1 MLSPSSSSPLSLRK
15 KSPAKKTRAKK
26 QRRSLQP
33 RTLFLP
39 PTMLFPLPS
48 AMRFLSQ
55 PLALP
60 AFPSPAATAQC
71 TQDNIRDFMD
81 ITGASAAQ
89 AQLTI
94 NRALALGLS
103 VDHAV
108 EYYLQRA

>member
-55 PLALP
+55 PPALP
-60 AFPSPAATAQC
+60 AFPSPTAAQC